1 MYMDILCPLVS
12 SGQTK
17 LSMQTLRGFDVISS
31 RTNTCDGLNNDP
43 ASWVVMFLLRVFL
56 TSDTL
61 WLRLDWL

>member
-1 MYMDILCPLVS
+1 MKVKCMYMDILCPLVS

-43 ASWVVMFLLRVFL
+43 AS
-56 TSDTL
+56 
-61 WLRLDWL
+61 